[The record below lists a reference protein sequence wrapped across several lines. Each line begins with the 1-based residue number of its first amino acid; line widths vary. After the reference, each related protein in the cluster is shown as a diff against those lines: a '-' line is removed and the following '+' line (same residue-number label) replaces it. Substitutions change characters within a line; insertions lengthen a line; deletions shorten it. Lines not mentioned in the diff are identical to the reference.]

1 MSQESDYGEGRY
13 IYCIVNSGKE
23 KDFGQVGVEDN
34 RVYVVAYNDIGAVV
48 HSCEAKPYKTDAK
61 EKASEWILSH
71 QYIIDLATNA
81 FDTVIPLTF
90 DTIFKGNNETLK
102 MWLSKEYE
110 QLKALSAKL
119 KGKAE
124 YGVQV
129 FFENDFVDRN
139 VKDSQEIQNLE
150 EQLKNASSGVAYL
163 LNKNLKK
170 RRQIERHLVL
180 DKYAN
185 ELCAK
190 IEKLVDELKLGSIN
204 KEVPEEWKDK
214 QLILNITCLAQK
226 DKIGNLGTLLG
237 QLKKEG
243 FAVRFTG
250 PWPPYSFVGQL
261 NESKTVGSG

>member
-1 MSQESDYGEGRY
+1 MSRESDYGEGRY

-34 RVYVVAYNDIGAVV
+34 RVYVVAFNDIGAVV

-71 QYIIDLATNA
+71 QYVIDLATNE

-129 FFENDFVDRN
+129 FLENDFVDRN

-170 RRQIERHLVL
+170 RRQIEQHLVL
-180 DKYAN
+180 DKYGN

-190 IEKLVDELKLGSIN
+190 IEKLVDDLKLGSLN
-204 KEVPEEWKDK
+204 KEVPEEWKGK
-214 QLILNITCLAQK
+214 QMILNITCLAQK
-226 DKIGNLGTLLG
+226 DKIENLGTLLG

-250 PWPPYSFVGQL
+250 PWPPYSFVGKL

>member
-1 MSQESDYGEGRY
+1 MSRENDYEEGRY
-13 IYCIVNSGKE
+13 FYCIVNSGKE
-23 KDFGQVGVEDN
+23 KDFGQVGVEDSS
-34 RVYVVAYNDIGAVV
+34 VYVVAFNDIGAVV
-48 HSCEAKPYKTDAK
+48 HSCEAKPYRTEAK
-61 EKASEWILSH
+61 EKAREWILAH
-71 QYIIDLATNA
+71 QYVIDLAA
-81 FDTVIPLTF
+81 EEFDTVIPLTF

-102 MWLSKEYE
+102 MWLSKEYD

-129 FFENDFVDRN
+129 FIENEFVNRN
-139 VKDSQEIQNLE
+139 VKDIQDVQNLE
-150 EQLKNASSGVAYL
+150 ERLKNASSGVAYL
-163 LNKNLKK
+163 LNKNLEK
-170 RRQIERHLVL
+170 RRQIERHLVI

-190 IEKLVDELKLGSIN
+190 IEKLVDDLKIGSIN
-204 KEVPEEWKDK
+204 KEVPEEWKGK
-214 QLILNITCLAQK
+214 QMILNIACLAHK
-226 DKIGNLGTLLG
+226 DKIENLGTLLG